1 MRVRKWLLSII
12 GLAGALAALTACGGG
27 GFELSTPVEQAQ
39 LVQGE
44 STEMQLK
51 LDRHGGF
58 TAAVDLNV
66 ENLPDG
72 VSATLDP
79 RSTEGTESSLLL
91 EIAQDAPP
99 GSYTLTIR
107 GQSGRLDKEMGL
119 ALRIDPRPDFQVSL
133 EPAELDLE
141 QGETAAVSVDT
152 VRQGGFA
159 EEVSLR
165 LDETSERLVV
175 EMVTENDTA
184 TLYVETPRDLPEG
197 AYSATVV
204 GRSDQRERSAQLVVR
219 VTEVAGFDLRVDP
232 GGAQLAREETSELT
246 ISVDRWAGF
255 DAPVHLAV
263 AAGLPAGMDATF
275 EPNPVEEDT
284 STLRLTAHSNA
295 PLRSFTITI
304 RGSADDT
311 ADEIPL
317 DIVVIGQRPEET
329 EDND

>member
-1 MRVRKWLLSII
+1 MRVHKWLLCIG
-12 GLAGALAALTACGGG
+12 GLAGALTALTACGGG
-27 GFELSTPVEQAQ
+27 GFDLRTQDEQIQ
-39 LVQGE
+39 LIQGE
-44 STEMQLK
+44 STEIK
-51 LDRHGGF
+51 LDLERHGGF
-58 TAAVDLNV
+58 AAAVELSADNV
-66 ENLPDG
+66 PDG
-72 VSATLDP
+72 VSASLEP
-79 RSTEGTESSLLL
+79 RTTEGTESTLLL
-91 EIAQDAPP
+91 EIAEDAEP
-99 GSYTLTIR
+99 GTYALGIR
-107 GQSGRLDKEMGL
+107 GQSGRLDQEL
-119 ALRIDPRPDFQVSL
+119 SLSLQVDPRPDFTVSL
-133 EPAELDLE
+133 DPAELELE
-141 QGETAAVSVDT
+141 QGGSAAVSVG
-152 VRQGGFA
+152 VARQGDFA